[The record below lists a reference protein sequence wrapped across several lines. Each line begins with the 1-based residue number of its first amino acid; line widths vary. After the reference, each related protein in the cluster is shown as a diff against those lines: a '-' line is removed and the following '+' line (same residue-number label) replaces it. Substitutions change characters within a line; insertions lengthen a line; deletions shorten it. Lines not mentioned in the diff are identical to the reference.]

1 MEGKVWFQ
9 PSKQLGCQIPT
20 TIVFSDRPNQNLA
33 LVKILYVV
41 RVLQDEQVM
50 IIGMLCNIES
60 LLEEG
65 MSDDLGPRRLSKD
78 MDRYTE
84 LGFRLDPNNPMMLLR
99 NENKII
105 TN

>member
-1 MEGKVWFQ
+1 
-9 PSKQLGCQIPT
+9 
-20 TIVFSDRPNQNLA
+20 
-33 LVKILYVV
+33 
-41 RVLQDEQVM
+41 M

-99 NENKII
+99 VFPPIF
-105 TN
+105 

>member
-1 MEGKVWFQ
+1 
-9 PSKQLGCQIPT
+9 
-20 TIVFSDRPNQNLA
+20 
-33 LVKILYVV
+33 
-41 RVLQDEQVM
+41 M

-84 LGFRLDPNNPMMLLR
+84 LGFKLDPDNPIMLLR
-99 NENKII
+99 NENEII